1 MAAFSG
7 ALGLGGLDIVMQG
20 QCSGRRL
27 GMDGFV
33 SFQAHVWKEAQYIE
47 ANMIEMERHI
57 LKLLIILIT
66 LPRLPTYILVIP
78 AR

>member
-1 MAAFSG
+1 MAALSG

-33 SFQAHVWKEAQYIE
+33 SLQAHVWKEAQYIE
-47 ANMIEMERHI
+47 ANMIEMEVNANGI
-57 LKLLIILIT
+57 YLNYLSFS
-66 LPRLPTYILVIP
+66 
-78 AR
+78 